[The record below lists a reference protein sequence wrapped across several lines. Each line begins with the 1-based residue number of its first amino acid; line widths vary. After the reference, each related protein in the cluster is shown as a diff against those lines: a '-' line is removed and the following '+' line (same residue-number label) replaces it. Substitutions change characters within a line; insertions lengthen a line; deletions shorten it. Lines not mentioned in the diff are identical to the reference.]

1 MSVIIINILKGIAD
15 IFFKYWKPILIFML
29 VICAVIALI
38 FLKNKVEKQSIK
50 IQSLE
55 KTVSD
60 YEEIA
65 KQNQRDIEVIKN
77 TYAKF
82 QEIDRKK
89 EITLNEN
96 EKIML
101 EVKQNIDK
109 TCDFTFLDPVWD
121 RVNELYYLATETA
134 N

>member
-1 MSVIIINILKGIAD
+1 M
-15 IFFKYWKPILIFML
+15 LI
-29 VICAVIALI
+29 ICAIIALI
-38 FLKNKVEKQSIK
+38 FLKNKVEKQSIE

-55 KTVSD
+55 KTVND

-65 KQNQRDIEVIKN
+65 KQNQIDIEVIKN

-96 EKIML
+96 EKILL